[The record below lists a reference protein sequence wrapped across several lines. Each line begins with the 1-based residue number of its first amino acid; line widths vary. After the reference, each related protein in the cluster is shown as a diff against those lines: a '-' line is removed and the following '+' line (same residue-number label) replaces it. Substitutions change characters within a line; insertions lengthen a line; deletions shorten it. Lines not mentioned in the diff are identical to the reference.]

1 MQIDSDLI
9 PVAAIVLALSIPII
23 AIIFEYFT
31 KKSQMRVMEKAI
43 EKGLPLEGLA
53 LGDKKEP
60 RMPYRA
66 VMITVAVGLGVGIFA
81 VLIGLMEKEALYPLL
96 GLAAIP
102 TLVGIALIINDR
114 INYNKLFNK
123 GSDPQESS

>member
-9 PVAAIVLALSIPII
+9 PVTAIVLALSIPII

-43 EKGLPLEGLA
+43 EKGMPLEGLS
-53 LGDKKEP
+53 LSDKKGP

-66 VMITVAVGLGVGIFA
+66 GMITVAVGLGVGIFA
-81 VLIGLMEKEALYPLL
+81 VLVALMAKEALYPLL

-102 TLVGIALIINDR
+102 TLVGLALIINDR
-114 INYNKLFNK
+114 INYSRLFNK